1 LINASAFPKGYREV
15 LVAFAGQFEEIS
27 MPFKSIAVF
36 VDATPSGE
44 ARICFAARLACA
56 HGSHLIGIFVVPPI
70 LNGSPAESFVQGR
83 QAVRDVIIALKA
95 REAAAIDAAKQMF
108 SRLCGREDV
117 SFEFRPVHSGDFDDT
132 VALNSLHTD
141 LVIAG
146 SPRGGGLPSDWPA
159 EAILLATG
167 VPFLLLPESWS
178 GTAVEHVVVAWNA
191 SREARRAISD
201 ALPFLIGARSV
212 TILLVDPEKNPRHGE
227 EPGADVAHYLSRHG
241 ASVAVEQVAS
251 HGEPIAKVMLDYAK
265 NHHTDLIVVG
275 AYSHGRAAQLVFG
288 GVTRSLLKDAA
299 LPLLI
304 AH

>member
-1 LINASAFPKGYREV
+1 
-15 LVAFAGQFEEIS
+15 

-36 VDATPSGE
+36 VDPTPSGE
-44 ARICFAARLACA
+44 SRISFAARLACA
-56 HGSHLIGIFVVPPI
+56 HGAHLIGIFVVPPI
-70 LNGSPAESFVQGR
+70 FNGSPAESFVQGR
-83 QAVRDVIIALKA
+83 QAVREVIALLKE
-95 REAAAIDAAKQMF
+95 REAAATEAAQQMF
-108 SRLCGREDV
+108 SCVCSREEV
-117 SFEFRPVHSGDFDDT
+117 SFEFRSIHSGDFDDT

-146 SPRGGGLPSDWPA
+146 SPKGGGLPSDWPA

-167 VPFLLLPESWS
+167 VPFLLLPESWK

-191 SREARRAISD
+191 SREARRAVSD

-212 TILLVDPEKNPRHGE
+212 TVLLVDPQRNPRHGE
-227 EPGADVAHYLSRHG
+227 EPGADIARYLSRHG
-241 ASVAVEQVAS
+241 ARIAVEQVAS

-265 NHHTDLIVVG
+265 NHDSDLIVVG

-288 GVTRSLLKDAA
+288 GVTRSLLRDAA